1 MRHPLLARQLK
12 RLGLTQTSEAPSR
25 EAWLRLLERID
36 QTYTEADQGRMLME
50 RSMALSSHEMQDLYE
65 EQRSA
70 RAQAAEERDKLA
82 TIIRTLGEG
91 LCVLDLK
98 GHLVSMNPEAEQLL
112 GWPEADLTGQP
123 FFCRVRCADETPLT
137 DQDLSAHFQKC
148 VATQQACS
156 LDQASFLRRDGSTFL
171 SSCTLNAIITGGQCS
186 GAVLLFSDIT
196 ERKRGEEVLKKAKA
210 DAESAAQAKSEFLAT
225 MSHEIRTPMNGV
237 IGMTGLLLETE
248 LTREQREYAETVRTS
263 GEHLLT
269 IINDILDFSKID
281 AGKLTLEILDFDLR
295 NSMEEVLDL
304 FSEQASAKGIN
315 LAHLFHAEVPTA
327 LRGDPGRIRQIVTN
341 LIGNA
346 IKFTQQG
353 DIVLH
358 VGLVEERSGGVLVRF
373 EVADTGIGIAPETSA
388 RLFQSFTQADAS
400 TTRKFGGTG
409 LGLAISKRLVEMMG
423 GTIGVESQLGQGS
436 RFWFTVFLEQQP
448 MECRVPLVETPD
460 LRGLQVLV
468 VDDKEIN
475 RRVLELYLKK
485 WGLLGTLAES
495 GEEALRLLRE
505 GVAHGTP
512 YDIAMI
518 SFNMAGMDGLHL
530 ARMISTDPALKG
542 THMVLLSSAG
552 QRGDAK
558 AAVEAGVAGYLT
570 KPVRE
575 SQLRECLATIIGT
588 RGCRQQGAG
597 VERSGRLPGNGLVT
611 RHTLAE
617 ANRKTGT
624 RLLLAEDN
632 VINQKVAVRMLENLG
647 YRADVVAN
655 GVEALEATAR
665 IAYSAVL
672 MDCQMPEMDGFE
684 ATYAIREREA
694 LFAKSDARGDGRQH
708 AHRLPIIAMTANSM
722 KGDRE
727 RCLEAGM
734 DEYISKPIKPKDL
747 ADVLGRLL
755 SNHESSPQQPSRSSS
770 VVRTA
775 H

>member
-12 RLGLTQTSEAPSR
+12 RLGLTQMSEAPSR
-25 EAWLRLLERID
+25 EVWLRLLERVD

-50 RSMALSSHEMQDLYE
+50 RSLALSSHEMQSLYE

-70 RAQAAEERDKLA
+70 RAKAAEERDKLA

-91 LCVLDLK
+91 LCVLDLN
-98 GHLVSMNPEAEQLL
+98 GCLVSMNPEAEQLL
-112 GWPEADLTGQP
+112 GWSEADLAGQP
-123 FFCRVRCADETPLT
+123 FFSRVRCADEIPLP
-137 DQDLSAHFQKC
+137 DEDPSAHFQKC
-148 VATQQACS
+148 VATQQAYS
-156 LDQASFLRRDGSTFL
+156 FDQTTFQRRDGSTFL
-171 SSCTLNAIITGGQCS
+171 SACTLNALLASGLCTGT
-186 GAVLLFSDIT
+186 VLLFRDIT
-196 ERKRGEEVLKKAKA
+196 ERKRGEEVLKQAKD
-210 DAESAAQAKSEFLAT
+210 DAEAAVQAKSEFLAT

-248 LTREQREYAETVRTS
+248 LTREQREYADTVRTC

-327 LRGDPGRIRQIVTN
+327 LRGDPGRLRQIVTN

-358 VGLVEERSGGVLVRF
+358 VDLAEERSGGVVVRF

-436 RFWFTVFLEQQP
+436 RFWFTVVLEQQP
-448 MECRVPLVETPD
+448 MECRVPLVETPE

-485 WGLLGTLAES
+485 WGLRGTLAES

-505 GVAHGTP
+505 GVAHGTL

-518 SFNMAGMDGLHL
+518 AFNMVGMDGLHL
-530 ARMISTDPALKG
+530 AHAINADPALKG

-552 QRGDAK
+552 QRGEAK
-558 AAVEAGVAGYLT
+558 AAAAAGVAGYLT

-575 SQLRECLATIIGT
+575 SQLRECLATIIGAH
-588 RGCRQQGAG
+588 RCRQQEAG
-597 VERSGRLPGNGLVT
+597 VEQSGRPHDNGLVT

-617 ANRKTGT
+617 ANRKSGV

-647 YRADVVAN
+647 YRADVVAS

-665 IAYSAVL
+665 IEYSAVL
-672 MDCQMPEMDGFE
+672 MDCQMPDMDGFE
-684 ATYAIREREA
+684 ATRAIREREA
-694 LFAKSDARGDGRQH
+694 VFAKSAAMSDGRQH
-708 AHRLPIIAMTANSM
+708 THRLPIIAMTANSM

-734 DEYISKPIKPKDL
+734 DDYVSKPVKAQDL
-747 ADVLGRLL
+747 AQVLANLL
-755 SNHESSPQQPSRSSS
+755 LHREPPHQDRSRPLS
-770 VVRTA
+770 A
-775 H
+775 A